1 MGGWNAARRLQL
13 NFASLIPT
21 EANLGNRYPLVRLP
35 QHERDLLIATN
46 FSSKKPPPGLDGQNF
61 NLPTF
66 RGLEI
71 GGASGTPAPNQGLL
85 QDIAIEEPLGSFRK
99 AVHDLGSQP

>member
-1 MGGWNAARRLQL
+1 MAELRLADPH
-13 NFASLIPT
+13 FP
-21 EANLGNRYPLVRLP
+21 ANLGNRFPLVRLP
-35 QHERDLLIATN
+35 QHERDLLIAT

-66 RGLEI
+66 RGLEMEAAQ
-71 GGASGTPAPNQGLL
+71 GPGPNSGVLL
-85 QDIAIEEPLGSFRK
+85 QDIAIEEPLGSLRK